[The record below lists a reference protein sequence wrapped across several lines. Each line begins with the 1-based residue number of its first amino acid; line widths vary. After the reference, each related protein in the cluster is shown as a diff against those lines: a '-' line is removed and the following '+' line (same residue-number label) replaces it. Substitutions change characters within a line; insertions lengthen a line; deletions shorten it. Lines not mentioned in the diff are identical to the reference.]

1 MPSKLR
7 IGSIFLLFMIIGPVK
22 RTIFALFNHKQE
34 LGLLINM
41 ELHTLDDLY
50 EDFEI
55 GRWKV
60 RKFVLPNASDYLW
73 DIENITW
80 AQTGLIDAWEAN
92 RFFDEAS
99 QMIAN
104 SIFLFQKGFFDTA
117 FYSLRQ
123 SIEIS
128 LGTLYLTA
136 NPEKMKE
143 WEKLEPG
150 FESGKMAK
158 YLQKH
163 EPVFKE
169 LKTKMSAF
177 FENIRDAQKKTD
189 KYVHKQGYSS
199 FYTTQRYSWSD
210 HREDKVYLKIVADF
224 EETLKVAIG
233 AVAMY
238 RLAIDPLPVILMDED
253 MIMRSGDFVT
263 EPYSEEF
270 VDKYIG
276 LKNIELYKQ
285 TDIYQ
290 EFKESIMSHEKQ
302 NEAVF
307 DIIHWQIIDRSK
319 FEDITKQMHLLSY
332 MDRLAV
338 VIMMA
343 STKIPQVYIEGCFH
357 YTSDVKATHSD
368 TVIGASYYEDFFANK
383 GNNNFNVP
391 FKDGSYISRIKING
405 EFSYIESNG
414 PFDNME
420 IGVLNHIAKTFEDA
434 YIAQEKQLK
443 SWLEEQKK

>member
-1 MPSKLR
+1 
-7 IGSIFLLFMIIGPVK
+7 
-22 RTIFALFNHKQE
+22 
-34 LGLLINM
+34 M
-41 ELHTLDDLY
+41 ELHTLDDLR

-104 SIFLFQKGFFDTA
+104 SIFLFQKGFFDAA

-177 FENIRDAQKKTD
+177 FENIRDAQKKTN

-238 RLAIDPLPVILMDED
+238 RLAIDPLPVILMDEE
-253 MIMRSGDFVT
+253 MIMRSGDRR
-263 EPYSEEF
+263 
-270 VDKYIG
+270 
-276 LKNIELYKQ
+276 N
-285 TDIYQ
+285 
-290 EFKESIMSHEKQ
+290 
-302 NEAVF
+302 A
-307 DIIHWQIIDRSK
+307 
-319 FEDITKQMHLLSY
+319 
-332 MDRLAV
+332 
-338 VIMMA
+338 
-343 STKIPQVYIEGCFH
+343 
-357 YTSDVKATHSD
+357 
-368 TVIGASYYEDFFANK
+368 
-383 GNNNFNVP
+383 
-391 FKDGSYISRIKING
+391 
-405 EFSYIESNG
+405 
-414 PFDNME
+414 
-420 IGVLNHIAKTFEDA
+420 
-434 YIAQEKQLK
+434 
-443 SWLEEQKK
+443 

>member
-1 MPSKLR
+1 M
-7 IGSIFLLFMIIGPVK
+7 G
-22 RTIFALFNHKQE
+22 T
-34 LGLLINM
+34 
-41 ELHTLDDLY
+41 HTLDNFH
-50 EDFEI
+50 EDFEA

-80 AQTGLIDAWEAN
+80 AQIGLIDAFGAN

-104 SIFLFQKGFFDTA
+104 SIFLFQKGFFDVA

-123 SIEIS
+123 SIELSI
-128 LGTLYLTA
+128 GTLYLTA

-143 WEKLEPG
+143 WKKLEPG
-150 FESGKMAK
+150 FESGKMANFLK
-158 YLQKH
+158 EH

-169 LKTKMSAF
+169 IRAKIPAF
-177 FENIRDAQKKTD
+177 FDNIRAVQKKTN

-210 HREDKVYLKIVADF
+210 HRENKVYLKIVSDF

-238 RLAIDPLPVILMDED
+238 RLAIDPLPIILMDEEL
-253 MIMRSGDFVT
+253 MMRSGDFVT

-270 VDKYIG
+270 VNKYIG
-276 LKNIELYKQ
+276 SENIELYKQ

-290 EFKESIMSHEKQ
+290 GFKESIMSHEKQ

-307 DIIHWQIIDRSK
+307 NIIHWQIIDRGK
-319 FEDITKQMHLLSY
+319 FEEITKQIHLLSY
-332 MDRLAV
+332 TDRLAV

-343 STKIPQVYIEGCFH
+343 SVKIPQVYIEGCFH
-357 YTSDVKATHSD
+357 YTSDVKATHTD
-368 TVIGASYYEDFFANK
+368 TVIGTSFYEEFFANK
-383 GNNNFNVP
+383 GNNNFNIP
-391 FKDGSYISRIKING
+391 FKNSSYISRIRICDKY
-405 EFSYIESNG
+405 SYIETNTLLDDS
-414 PFDNME
+414 E
-420 IGVLNHIAKTFEDA
+420 VAILNHIAKIFEEA
-434 YIAQEKQLK
+434 YLKQEKELK
-443 SWLEEQKK
+443 QWLENHK